1 MSLSALRFA
10 IATLCLFL
18 SAATHATNDMRPI
31 PFILVNQVCLGQDHE
46 YRTSRFAKQLET
58 IDAFPGWSEIATLL
72 PLTQC
77 GKSWP
82 KLSKAFC
89 LSALNIDMSDTA
101 ALDTLYSAYAKDIR
115 EVQLRVNTLMSKSDG
130 SKPCQ

>member
-1 MSLSALRFA
+1 MTLSAFRFA
-10 IATLCLFL
+10 TAAFCLFL

-31 PFILVNQVCLGQDHE
+31 PLFLVNQVCLGQDQE

-58 IDAFPGWSEIATLL
+58 IDVFPGWPEIGTLL

-82 KLSKAFC
+82 KLPKAFC
-89 LSALNIDMSDTA
+89 LSALNMDMSDA
-101 ALDTLYSAYAKDIR
+101 SALDAWYSAYEKDIR
-115 EVQLRVNTLMSKSDG
+115 EVRLRINTLMSKNDG
-130 SKPCQ
+130 ANPCQ